1 MAISAPAEGSFRR
14 MTTTPVACI
23 SGSRKADVRQD
34 GEKTLGGR
42 SFCQTFVSFQTR
54 IVTLRDTLV
63 TSTAKK

>member
-1 MAISAPAEGSFRR
+1 MAIKCACGRKFSADDNNAGRLYIWIEESRR
-14 MTTTPVACI
+14 AARWRERP
-23 SGSRKADVRQD
+23 
-34 GEKTLGGR
+34 GGR